1 MILADVW
8 FVALAVVWVGFLV
21 LEGFD
26 FGVGML
32 HGFVGRD
39 EAGRQEAIGTIAPV
53 WDGNEVWLVLAVGG
67 TFAAFPAWY
76 ATMFSGFYPLV
87 LLALVGLIVR
97 GVSFEF
103 RAHAESDRGR
113 RVWSA
118 ALTTGSLVTPLVLGI
133 ALADLLHGV
142 PIDPAQEFVGGPGDL
157 VAPYPVVTGLT
168 ITLLCLVHGAVFLA
182 LRAGGDVRRRA
193 TRTAALLAPVGAL
206 AVIVFAVWTRVG
218 YGHGVPAAVVELVAV
233 LAALAAAGLAWAGR
247 WGGAFAATTLTI
259 AAVAGSLFAEL
270 APRVM
275 VSSLGPAGDL
285 TIANS
290 SSSPYALTVM
300 TVVLAVLLPVVLLY
314 QGWTYVVFR
323 RRLGRPA
330 PAAHPPRAMPPGDQ
344 DGSVGDDTVHR

>member
-8 FVALAVVWVGFLV
+8 FVALAVVWVGFLL

-32 HGFVGRD
+32 HGIVGRD
-39 EAGRQEAIGTIAPV
+39 EEGREEAIGTIAPV

-67 TFAAFPAWY
+67 TFAAFPSWY

-103 RAHAESDRGR
+103 RAHAESDRSR

-118 ALTTGSLVTPLVLGI
+118 TLTVGSLVTPLVLGI

-142 PIDPAQEFVGGPGDL
+142 PIDTAQEFVGGPGDL

-182 LRAGGDVRRRA
+182 LKSGGDVRRRA
-193 TRTAALLAPVGAL
+193 TRIAALLAPFGAL
-206 AVIVFAVWTRVG
+206 AVVVFAAWTRFG
-218 YGHGVPAAVVELVAV
+218 YGHGAPAAAVELAAV

-247 WGGAFAATTLTI
+247 WAGAFAATTLTI

-323 RRLGRPA
+323 RRLGRSG
-330 PAAHPPRAMPPGDQ
+330 PAAHPPRAMPPGDE
-344 DGSVGDDTVHR
+344 GPVAP